1 MKKNKHMT
9 KTLYIIA
16 GCNGAGKASNPRQI
30 IATKDEILDV
40 QLYKKIED
48 YVKC

>member
-1 MKKNKHMT
+1 MN
-9 KTLYIIA
+9 
-16 GCNGAGKASNPRQI
+16 NPRQI
-30 IATKDEILDV
+30 IATNDEILDV

>member
-1 MKKNKHMT
+1 MN
-9 KTLYIIA
+9 
-16 GCNGAGKASNPRQI
+16 NPRQI
-30 IATKDEILDV
+30 VATKDEILDV

>member
-1 MKKNKHMT
+1 MN
-9 KTLYIIA
+9 
-16 GCNGAGKASNPRQI
+16 NPRQI

-40 QLYKKIED
+40 QLYEKIED

>member
-1 MKKNKHMT
+1 MN
-9 KTLYIIA
+9 
-16 GCNGAGKASNPRQI
+16 NPRQI

>member
-1 MKKNKHMT
+1 MN
-9 KTLYIIA
+9 
-16 GCNGAGKASNPRQI
+16 SPRQI

>member
-1 MKKNKHMT
+1 M
-9 KTLYIIA
+9 
-16 GCNGAGKASNPRQI
+16 SNPRQI

-40 QLYKKIED
+40 QRYKKIED